1 MAVLVHWDKL
11 SLAWLDCGD
20 KFSSDLATVL
30 CSIWNNIMRNVD
42 LAHLECKECATVS
55 LSDLL
60 LHKVPRQDWYIITP
74 RRTLLTAFTDN
85 YFTIVAGNDTFA
97 VKFQPSAQRERS
109 RTMHLPSILTT
120 LPLLYLSTCVVAR
133 PTIEP
138 LFWSEDLDEVVNQLR
153 KHGMAETEI
162 VKRFPRHIAVPR
174 QSRPISP
181 FQPFLSIRPSD
192 AYVPTTF
199 PEVDLYDLEDIASM
213 TNGHGAGLFQRL
225 EECLRGLLGRMFA
238 VDAEKEEGSD
248 ESTDAAGEENDE
260 GEEKE
265 EPKTKWLN
273 GRRLMHDIDLQG
285 TVGLRGGQMGKAE

>member
-1 MAVLVHWDKL
+1 MHWDKL

-153 KHGMAETEI
+153 KHGMAEVTSLSSNPCPAAL
-162 VKRFPRHIAVPR
+162 PRLSPIQTPTFITYSILLMFLSDRDCEALSAPHRRPA
-174 QSRPISP
+174 PIS
-181 FQPFLSIRPSD
+181 SD
-192 AYVPTTF
+192 LTVPAL
-199 PEVDLYDLEDIASM
+199 PIHSSL
-213 TNGHGAGLFQRL
+213 
-225 EECLRGLLGRMFA
+225 
-238 VDAEKEEGSD
+238 
-248 ESTDAAGEENDE
+248 
-260 GEEKE
+260 
-265 EPKTKWLN
+265 
-273 GRRLMHDIDLQG
+273 
-285 TVGLRGGQMGKAE
+285 